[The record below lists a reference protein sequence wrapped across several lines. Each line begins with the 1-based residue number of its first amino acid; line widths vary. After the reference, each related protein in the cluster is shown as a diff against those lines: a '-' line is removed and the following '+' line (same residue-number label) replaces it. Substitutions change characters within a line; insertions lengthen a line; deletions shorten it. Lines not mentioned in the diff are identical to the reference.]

1 MAMPSNFVIFQ
12 FVDVNFMLPKHS
24 VKYSVDVD
32 DIANKLFL
40 ILGSFDGHNSDY
52 LHIKLAHERK
62 RK

>member
-40 ILGSFDGHNSDY
+40 ILGSFDGHTP
-52 LHIKLAHERK
+52 IIFI
-62 RK
+62 